1 MNRVVIDLGVLRRN
15 IRIIDRTMREHGATW
30 TLVTKMLCGHKE
42 TLAALPGLGVTTIAD
57 SRLENLAAVRA
68 AAPGL
73 ERWYLR
79 PPGVSA
85 TAGIVDLADISIC
98 TELKVLRNLDAA
110 AERLGRRHRAVIMV
124 ELGELREGVLP
135 GALLSFF
142 RSAKRLANVDI
153 VGIGANIG
161 CLSGTVPTIEQ
172 LSPLE
177 LYRRLLELEF
187 DVRLPLISAGSSVV
201 LSALLQGN
209 VPPEIN
215 HYRIGE
221 AAFLGTDLLLG
232 GTLEGLE
239 NAVTIE
245 GEIIEIKEKNLA
257 PLGEISADV
266 SPFDNGAMQGGEP
279 GERGH
284 RALVAIGQ
292 LDTEVSGL
300 TPLDEGHSL
309 VGATSDISVVNLGE
323 NLGGLTVG
331 DQISFRPDYSAVVRA
346 MSSKYMRR
354 ELVNTEPEDTTEP
367 EAIEMARA
375 ALPIS

>member
-1 MNRVVIDLGVLRRN
+1 MNRVVIDLAVLRRN
-15 IRIIDRTMREHGATW
+15 IRVIDRTMREHGATW
-30 TLVTKMLCGHKE
+30 TLVTKMLCGHE
-42 TLAALPGLGVTTIAD
+42 DTLAALPDLGVTTAAD
-57 SRLENLAAVRA
+57 SRLENLDAVRNV
-68 AAPGL
+68 APGL

-85 TAGIVDLADISIC
+85 GDRVVELADVSIC
-98 TELKVLRNLDAA
+98 TELEVLRNLNAA
-110 AERLGRRHRAVIMV
+110 AARAGCRHRAVIMV

-142 RSAKRLANVDI
+142 RASLRLPNIDI

-187 DVRLPLISAGSSVV
+187 DVRLPLLSAGSSVV
-201 LSALLQGN
+201 LAALLQGN
-209 VPPEIN
+209 VPKEIN

-221 AAFLGTDLLLG
+221 AAFLGTDLLGG
-232 GTLEGLE
+232 GTLHGLE

-266 SPFDNGAMQGGEP
+266 SPFDNGALQGGEP

-300 TPLDEGHSL
+300 VPLDPGHSL

-323 NLGGLTVG
+323 NGGGLRVG
-331 DQISFRPDYSAVVRA
+331 DNIAFRPDYSAVARA

-354 ELVNTEPEDTTEP
+354 ELVNTGPE
-367 EAIEMARA
+367 EATGPDAMKMARA
-375 ALPIS
+375 ALSIS

>member
-1 MNRVVIDLGVLRRN
+1 MNRIVIDLGVLRRN
-15 IRIIDRTMREHGATW
+15 IRVIDRTMREHGATW
-30 TLVTKMLCGHKE
+30 TLVTKILCGHE
-42 TLAALPGLGVTTIAD
+42 DTLAALPGLGITTVAD
-57 SRLENLAAVRA
+57 SRLENLDVVRKL
-68 AAPGL
+68 APGL
-73 ERWYLR
+73 ETWYLR
-79 PPGVSA
+79 PPGLGA
-85 TAGIVDLADISIC
+85 ADRIVELADVSIC
-98 TELKVLRNLDAA
+98 TELEVLRNLDEAA
-110 AERLGRRHRAVIMV
+110 GRVGRRHRVVIMV

-142 RSAKRLANVDI
+142 RSSQRLDHIDI

-172 LSPLE
+172 LSPLD

-187 DVRLPLISAGSSVV
+187 QAHLPLLSAGSSVV

-209 VPPEIN
+209 VPSEIN

-232 GTLEGLE
+232 GTLDGLE
-239 NAVTIE
+239 NAVRIE

-266 SPFDNGAMQGGEP
+266 SPFDNAALQGGEP

-292 LDTEVSGL
+292 LDTAVSGL
-300 TPLDEGHSL
+300 VPIDPGHSL
-309 VGATSDISVVNLGE
+309 VGATSDISVVNLGT
-323 NLGGLTVG
+323 NRDGLGVG
-331 DQISFRPDYSAVVRA
+331 DHIAFRPNYSAVVRA
-346 MSSKYMRR
+346 MSSRYMRR
-354 ELVNTEPEDTTEP
+354 ELVNTDRDDSSSSN
-367 EAIEMARA
+367 AIDMASA
-375 ALPIS
+375 SLPVS